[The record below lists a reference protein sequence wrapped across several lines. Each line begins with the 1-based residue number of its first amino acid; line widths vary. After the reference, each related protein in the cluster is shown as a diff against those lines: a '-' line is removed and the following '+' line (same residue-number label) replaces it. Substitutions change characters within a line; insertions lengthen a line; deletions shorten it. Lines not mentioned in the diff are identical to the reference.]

1 MVIWLLLYA
10 GCDKEQMGCP
20 VPVDVIE
27 WQLSQD
33 EQR

>member
-1 MVIWLLLYA
+1 MVIWLLLFA
-10 GCDKEQMGCP
+10 GYDKEQMGCP

-33 EQR
+33 